1 MIDWYNLASNILWIF
16 GSALALA
23 VLSYASWN
31 ASVTGEK
38 LRNTLGKSSYQAAL
52 HAAGLLFCLGLAA
65 TTGRGW
71 EMWLWLALA
80 IGFSVQLIWLW
91 IDGKKRNTAGNRA

>member
-31 ASVTGEK
+31 ASVTGQK
-38 LRNTLGKSSYQAAL
+38 LRTILGKSSYQVAL
-52 HAAGLLFCLGLAA
+52 HAAGLLFSLGLAA

-80 IGFSVQLIWLW
+80 LGFIVQLIWLW
-91 IDGKKRNTAGNRA
+91 IDGKKKQLTGNKA